1 MSEWNKSGR
10 EDDLRRYGDEARRGR
25 ESDRDRDQGSEQ
37 RSFGKWDERDDER
50 GQSWRGETGG
60 YGGESN
66 RGRGAPGYGG
76 RGYEQSGY
84 GRQTYGQPGYG
95 GYGRDYREQAGRRFE
110 AQDYRQQPYGQAY
123 GQPDYEP
130 QRYGRQ
136 GYGGYGQ
143 ERYGQDRYG
152 QGGGFVGSNE
162 YLQRVSDGE
171 TETGFRETFRGER
184 YGEGRHRGRGPKN
197 YTRSDERIREDVN
210 DRLSDDP
217 WLDASEIEVQVSK
230 CEVTLTGSVDTR
242 DDKRRAEDIAEQVSG
257 VKNVQNNLRV
267 QPQQGLEQTRST
279 PPTGSAQ
286 PGSSRT
292 PGAQST

>member
-25 ESDRDRDQGSEQ
+25 EPDRDRDQRSEQ

-50 GQSWRGETGG
+50 GQSWRDETGG

-66 RGRGAPGYGG
+66 RGRGAQGYGG
-76 RGYEQSGY
+76 RGYEQPSY
-84 GRQTYGQPGYG
+84 GDSG
-95 GYGRDYREQAGRRFE
+95 GYGREYGEQAGRRFE
-110 AQDYRQQPYGQAY
+110 ARDYRQQPYGKA
-123 GQPDYEP
+123 QPSYEP

-136 GYGGYGQ
+136 AYGGYGQ
-143 ERYGQDRYG
+143 ERYRQDRYG
-152 QGGGFVGSNE
+152 QGGGIVGSNE

-171 TETGFRETFRGER
+171 AETGFRETFRGER

-217 WLDASEIEVQVSK
+217 WLDATEIEVQVSK
-230 CEVTLTGSVDTR
+230 CEVTLTGSVDSR

-279 PPTGSAQ
+279 TGATQ
-286 PGSSRT
+286 AGSSRT